1 MFLAHPMH
9 AHEALRTIRTLAR
22 IALETDKDKL
32 STEVHGDTLRR
43 ILQDVMVVAEKALGK

>member
-1 MFLAHPMH
+1 MH

-43 ILQDVMVVAEKALGK
+43 ILQDVMVVAEKVLGK